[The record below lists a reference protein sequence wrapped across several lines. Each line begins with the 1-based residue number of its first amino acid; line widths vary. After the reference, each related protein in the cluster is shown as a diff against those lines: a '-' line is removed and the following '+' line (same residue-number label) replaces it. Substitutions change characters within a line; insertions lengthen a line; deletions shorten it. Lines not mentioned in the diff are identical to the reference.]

1 MSMFAPPPMPPFPT
15 TPPADARRAAA
26 LWQLAQ
32 KAGSVGMLATS
43 PSEMGEI
50 WTAAEIRHLPVL
62 D

>member
-1 MSMFAPPPMPPFPT
+1 MSMFAPPPMLPFPPEPT
-15 TPPADARRAAA
+15 TRRDAA

-43 PSEMGEI
+43 PAEMREL
-50 WTAAEIRHLPVL
+50 WPAAEIQHIPVR

>member
-1 MSMFAPPPMPPFPT
+1 MVMFEPPPMPPFPPT
-15 TPPADARRAAA
+15 DVRRDAA

-32 KAGSVGMLATS
+32 KANSAGMLATS

-50 WTAAEIRHLPVL
+50 WTTAEIQHIPVR

>member
-1 MSMFAPPPMPPFPT
+1 MVMFEPPPMPPFPPEPT
-15 TPPADARRAAA
+15 ARRDAA

-50 WTAAEIRHLPVL
+50 WTTAEIQHLPVR

>member
-1 MSMFAPPPMPPFPT
+1 MVMFEPPPMPPFPPT
-15 TPPADARRAAA
+15 DVRRDAA

-50 WTAAEIRHLPVL
+50 WTAAEIQHIPVR